1 MNYKRL
7 LELILL
13 NLDEGIIV
21 TDAKADIT
29 FYKEPATNIGGIDSH
44 TAIGKNICISPEG
57 H

>member
-21 TDAKADIT
+21 TDAKANIT
-29 FYKEPATNIGGIDSH
+29 FYKAVSYTHLTLPTLY
-44 TAIGKNICISPEG
+44 PV
-57 H
+57 

>member
-21 TDAKADIT
+21 TDANADIT
-29 FYKEPATNIGGIDSH
+29 FYKEPATNIGGLDSR
-44 TAIGKNICISPEG
+44 TAVGRNS
-57 H
+57 